1 MEQADI
7 EMNIAFLDGL
17 KLPKPIYREEVCDY
31 RDRVDM
37 ESDRSKYPK
46 ELRNEAFHFLTEEQ
60 VVSYLMKRL
69 NVVIVPTGHTYRFI

>member
-7 EMNIAFLDGL
+7 EMNIKFLNTL

-31 RDRVDM
+31 MDRVDM

-46 ELRNEAFHFLTEEQ
+46 ELKNEAFHFLTEQ
-60 VVSYLMKRL
+60 RAADYLEERL
-69 NVVIVPTGHTYRFI
+69 NIKIVSEGHTFRFI